1 MPLTAKGEEIKSNME
16 KEYGPKKGE
25 SVFYASANKG
35 TIKGVHNDE
44 RTTTMN
50 KDQTMPDPA
59 TGPMST
65 KGPSAGK
72 VESLPDAATP
82 SSTLPPRA
90 SDCAMSLDEIRDY
103 GKSKR

>member
-1 MPLTAKGEEIKSNME
+1 MPLKPGSSQETISENISEMRKSGHPEKQAVAAAMNTA
-16 KEYGPKKGE
+16 
-25 SVFYASANKG
+25 
-35 TIKGVHNDE
+35 
-44 RTTTMN
+44 N

-65 KGPSAGK
+65 KGPSDGK
-72 VESLPDAATP
+72 VEGLPEAATP
-82 SSTLPPRA
+82 SSKPDRA